1 MEEKKNKKQSKF
13 KIKYLVYVL
22 LVLVIGGLGALY
34 YFKMPVRNIYIKG
47 NSIASDYD
55 IMVSSNLKDYP
66 RLFKYSTN
74 NIKKE
79 ISKNPIINDVKVT
92 KYLTGKVVISV
103 SENKFLFFDRN
114 TNLVVLS
121 HNVKISPDSEYEA
134 FIPTLINF
142 VPNDIYLDF
151 VSDFDR
157 IKPSIISMISE
168 IEYKPLYSGEKII
181 DAKRFLLRMNDG
193 NEVYINTVNIEQ
205 LNNYPSF
212 YASLEDK
219 KGVLNLDSSTKENFL
234 FKPFA
239 GSE

>member
-1 MEEKKNKKQSKF
+1 MKEKKNKKHRKL
-13 KIKYLVYVL
+13 KVRYLVYLFLIMVFS
-22 LVLVIGGLGALY
+22 GLAILY
-34 YFKMPVRNIYIKG
+34 YFKMPVKNIYIKG
-47 NSIASDYD
+47 NNIASDYD
-55 IMVSSNLKDYP
+55 ILLSSNLKDYP
-66 RLFKYSTN
+66 RLFKYSTK

-79 ISKNPIINDVKVT
+79 ILKNPIINNVKV
-92 KYLTGKVVISV
+92 KKCITGKIVIEV

-121 HNVKISPDSEYEA
+121 HNVKISPDSKYEA
-134 FIPTLINF
+134 FIPTLINY

-151 VSDFDR
+151 VTDFDR

-168 IEYKPLYSGEKII
+168 IEYKPLYSGENII

-234 FKPFA
+234 FKPF
-239 GSE
+239 